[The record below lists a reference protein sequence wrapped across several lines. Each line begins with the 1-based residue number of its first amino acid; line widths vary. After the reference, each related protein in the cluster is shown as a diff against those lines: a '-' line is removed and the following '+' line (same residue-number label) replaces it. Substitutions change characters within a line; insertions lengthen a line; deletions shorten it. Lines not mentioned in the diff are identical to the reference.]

1 MNKIFT
7 VEDMQLMIEA
17 VIHSYMIH
25 KTRYWETSDP
35 VDEDMTSRYKSLLV
49 KIEKLTGKRY
59 VTPAND
65 PDLDKAFDKLLED
78 MPDPPD
84 TEEIPDNILDFT
96 KRRKN
101 D

>member
-1 MNKIFT
+1 MNIFS

-35 VDEDMTSRYKSLLV
+35 VDEDMTNRYKSLLL
-49 KIEKLTGKRY
+49 KIERLTGKRY
-59 VTPAND
+59 VTPKDD
-65 PDLDKAFDKLLED
+65 PDLDAAFDKLLDDTPE
-78 MPDPPD
+78 PPD
-84 TEEIPDNILDFT
+84 TEELPNNILDFT